1 MKHALSIGPWG
12 EIFIDAG
19 DLPRSVKNRLAKADL
34 PHTLRPMS
42 LSNLHPTAPAI
53 FPRFDDDDDDE
64 KEKSDDRKNAGP
76 VSLLIQKKFLEQRKI
91 FLWGAVTDE
100 SAKDLTEKLLY
111 LEAVGPGKEIIFY
124 INTPG
129 GSITAGMAVYDTM
142 KLITSPITIVVTG
155 MAASMGSILLS
166 GVPKGRRLIYPHAR
180 VLIHQPLISGRM
192 VGPATDIN
200 IQAKEME
207 KIRAELNQILADA
220 SGQPLERI
228 NRDTDRDFYLNAQ
241 EAIAYGLADRIV
253 DKL

>member
-1 MKHALSIGPWG
+1 MHFDNLQPALAAP
-12 EIFIDAG
+12 
-19 DLPRSVKNRLAKADL
+19 LPRADE
-34 PHTLRPMS
+34 
-42 LSNLHPTAPAI
+42 
-53 FPRFDDDDDDE
+53 DDDDDE
-64 KEKSDDRKNAGP
+64 PETKAAKKEGGP
-76 VSLLIQKKFLEQRKI
+76 VAMLIQKKFLAQRKI

-100 SAKDLTEKLLY
+100 TAKEITEKLLY
-111 LEAVGPGKEIIFY
+111 LEAIGPGKDITFY
-124 INTPG
+124 INSPG

-142 KLITSPITIVVTG
+142 KLVTSPITVVVTG

-166 GVPKGRRLIYPHAR
+166 GAPKGRRLLYPHSR

-253 DKL
+253 DKV